1 MRFRILIIGMLFSY
15 VLTMRR
21 GGLMNNKI
29 YDVLIIGGGIIGA
42 SVAYYTAKTG
52 LSVALLESNTV
63 ASGTSSKCD
72 GNVLLIDKE
81 PGFDSRMAIKSQAL
95 IKQLSTE
102 LEMEFEFRHPGSIFL
117 CANEDEIEQGYNWV
131 DYHNKE
137 NGKDKFFKKLTKE
150 DLKND
155 SKYFSD
161 HLIGGIECTNDSTI
175 NPYMLAFSLINQAK
189 KYDFSL
195 FEMTPVTDIQHI
207 QDGEFKV
214 MSHEKVFKANK
225 VINAAGIYS
234 PHVGKLL
241 DIEVPVVP
249 RKGHILVS
257 SRAELLG
264 SRKIQEF
271 GYLMTKFGKERQASK
286 EMNDYGVALVHE
298 ATQSQNFLIGSS
310 REFVGYNTNV
320 NHKVIR
326 LIAERAIEYFP
337 PMKDM
342 SFIRSYAGLRP
353 WTPDNLPI
361 ISDTV
366 VPGFYIAA
374 GHEGDGIG
382 LSAIT
387 GLWMSQMMTNTLKD
401 DISPLSIN
409 RFKEV
414 KV

>member
-1 MRFRILIIGMLFSY
+1 MACLFLSNLEHY
-15 VLTMRR
+15 
-21 GGLMNNKI
+21 GGGKLENKI
-29 YDVLIIGGGIIGA
+29 FDVLIIGGGIIGA
-42 SVAYYTAKTG
+42 SIAYYTAKTG
-52 LSVALLESNTV
+52 LKVGLLESHTI

-95 IKQLSTE
+95 IKQLAND
-102 LEMEFEFRHPGSIFL
+102 LEMKFEFRHPGSIFL
-117 CANEDEIEQGYNWV
+117 CANDEELEQSYEWV
-131 DYHNKE
+131 DHHNRVNKE
-137 NGKDKFFKKLTKE
+137 QFFKKLTKE

-161 HLIGGIECTNDSTI
+161 HLVGGIECINDSTI
-175 NPYMLAFSLINQAK
+175 NPYMLTFSLINEAK
-189 KYDFSL
+189 KYDFTL
-195 FEMTPVTDIQHI
+195 FEHTPVTDIQNIH
-207 QDGEFKV
+207 DGEFKV
-214 MSHEKVFKANK
+214 HSYEKVFKAHK
-225 VINAAGIYS
+225 VINAAGIFA

-241 DIEVPVVP
+241 DIEIPIVP

-257 SRAELLG
+257 SRVELLG

-271 GYLMTKFGKERQASK
+271 GYLMTKFGKERKASK
-286 EMNDYGVALVHE
+286 EMNDYGVAMVHE
-298 ATQSQNFLIGSS
+298 ATQSQNFLLGSS
-310 REFVGYNTNV
+310 REFVGFNTNV
-320 NHKVIR
+320 NHKVIK

-337 PMKDM
+337 VMKDL

-361 ISDTV
+361 ISETD

-387 GLWMSQMMTNTLKD
+387 GQWVSQMMTGTLED
-401 DISPLSIN
+401 EINPLNIN

-414 KV
+414 LT

>member
-1 MRFRILIIGMLFSY
+1 MD
-15 VLTMRR
+15 
-21 GGLMNNKI
+21 NKI

-42 SVAYYTAKTG
+42 SIAYYTAKTG

-81 PGFDSRMAIKSQAL
+81 PGFDSRMAIKSQTL

-337 PMKDM
+337 AMKDM

-387 GLWMSQMMTNTLKD
+387 GLWMSQMITNTLKD

>member
-1 MRFRILIIGMLFSY
+1 MD
-15 VLTMRR
+15 
-21 GGLMNNKI
+21 NKI

-42 SVAYYTAKTG
+42 SIAYYTAKTG

-387 GLWMSQMMTNTLKD
+387 GLWMSQMITNTLKD

>member
-1 MRFRILIIGMLFSY
+1 MD
-15 VLTMRR
+15 
-21 GGLMNNKI
+21 NKI

-42 SVAYYTAKTG
+42 SIAYYTAKTG

-207 QDGEFKV
+207 QGGEFKV

-337 PMKDM
+337 AMKDM

>member
-1 MRFRILIIGMLFSY
+1 MD
-15 VLTMRR
+15 
-21 GGLMNNKI
+21 NKI

-42 SVAYYTAKTG
+42 SIAYYTAKTG

-320 NHKVIR
+320 NHKIIR

-414 KV
+414 KA

>member
-1 MRFRILIIGMLFSY
+1 MD
-15 VLTMRR
+15 
-21 GGLMNNKI
+21 NKI

-42 SVAYYTAKTG
+42 SIAYYTAKTG
-52 LSVALLESNTV
+52 LSVALLESNTI

-95 IKQLSTE
+95 IKQLSSE

-117 CANEDEIEQGYNWV
+117 CANEDEIEQSYDWV

-161 HLIGGIECTNDSTI
+161 HLVGGIECTNDSTI

-195 FEMTPVTDIQHI
+195 FEMTPVTDIQRI
-207 QDGEFKV
+207 QSSGFKV
-214 MSHEKVFKANK
+214 MSNEKVFKANK

-234 PHVGKLL
+234 PHVGKIL

-257 SRAELLG
+257 SRAELMG

-286 EMNDYGVALVHE
+286 EMNDYGIALVHE

-337 PMKDM
+337 AMKDM

-387 GLWMSQMMTNTLKD
+387 GLWVSQMMTDTLKD

>member
-1 MRFRILIIGMLFSY
+1 MDS
-15 VLTMRR
+15 
-21 GGLMNNKI
+21 KI

-42 SVAYYTAKTG
+42 SIAYYTAKTG
-52 LSVALLESNTV
+52 LSVALMESNTV

-95 IKQLSTE
+95 IKQLSSE

-117 CANEDEIEQGYNWV
+117 CENEDEIEQGYNWV

-161 HLIGGIECTNDSTI
+161 HLVGGIECTNDSTI

-195 FEMTPVTDIQHI
+195 FEMTPVTDIQRI
-207 QDGEFKV
+207 QGDGFKV
-214 MSHEKVFKANK
+214 MSYEKVFKANK

-234 PHVGKLL
+234 PHVGKIL

-257 SRAELLG
+257 SRAELMG
-264 SRKIQEF
+264 ARKIQEF

-337 PMKDM
+337 AMKDM

-361 ISDTV
+361 ISDTA

-387 GLWMSQMMTNTLKD
+387 GLWVSQMMTDTLKE

>member
-1 MRFRILIIGMLFSY
+1 MD
-15 VLTMRR
+15 
-21 GGLMNNKI
+21 NKI

-42 SVAYYTAKTG
+42 SIAYYTAKTG

-320 NHKVIR
+320 NHKIIR

>member
-1 MRFRILIIGMLFSY
+1 MD
-15 VLTMRR
+15 
-21 GGLMNNKI
+21 NKI

-42 SVAYYTAKTG
+42 SIAYYTAKTG

-414 KV
+414 KA

>member
-1 MRFRILIIGMLFSY
+1 MD
-15 VLTMRR
+15 
-21 GGLMNNKI
+21 NKI

-42 SVAYYTAKTG
+42 SIAYYTAKTG

-337 PMKDM
+337 AMKDM

-387 GLWMSQMMTNTLKD
+387 GLWMSQMITNTLKD

>member
-1 MRFRILIIGMLFSY
+1 
-15 VLTMRR
+15 
-21 GGLMNNKI
+21 MNNKI

-52 LSVALLESNTV
+52 LSVALLESKTV

-95 IKQLSTE
+95 IKELSHE

-117 CANEDEIEQGYNWV
+117 CADEDELEQGYDWV
-131 DYHNKE
+131 DRHNKE

-161 HLIGGIECTNDSTI
+161 HLVGGIECINDSTI
-175 NPYMLAFSLINQAK
+175 NPYMLAFSLINQAR
-189 KYDFSL
+189 KYNFSL
-195 FEMTPVTDIQHI
+195 FEMTPVTDIQSVNHE
-207 QDGEFKV
+207 EFKV
-214 MSHEKVFKANK
+214 MSNEKVFKAHK
-225 VINAAGIYS
+225 VINAAGVYS

-257 SRAELLG
+257 SRAELMG

-271 GYLMTKFGKERQASK
+271 GYLMTKFGKERRASK

-310 REFVGYNTNV
+310 REFAGYDTNV

-337 PMKDM
+337 AMKDM

-353 WTPDNLPI
+353 WTPDSLPI
-361 ISDTV
+361 ISETK

-387 GLWMSQMMTNTLKD
+387 GLWMSQMMTGKLAD
-401 DISPLSIN
+401 DVSPLSIN
-409 RFKEV
+409 RFKEA

>member
-1 MRFRILIIGMLFSY
+1 MD
-15 VLTMRR
+15 
-21 GGLMNNKI
+21 NKT

-42 SVAYYTAKTG
+42 SIAYYTAKTG

-257 SRAELLG
+257 SRAELMG

-337 PMKDM
+337 AMKDM

-387 GLWMSQMMTNTLKD
+387 GLWMSQMMTDTLKE
-401 DISPLSIN
+401 DISPLSIK

>member
-1 MRFRILIIGMLFSY
+1 MD
-15 VLTMRR
+15 
-21 GGLMNNKI
+21 NKI

-42 SVAYYTAKTG
+42 SIAYYTAKTG

-81 PGFDSRMAIKSQAL
+81 PGFDSRMAIKSQTL

-337 PMKDM
+337 AMKDM

>member
-1 MRFRILIIGMLFSY
+1 MD
-15 VLTMRR
+15 
-21 GGLMNNKI
+21 NKI

-42 SVAYYTAKTG
+42 SIAYYTAKTG

>member
-1 MRFRILIIGMLFSY
+1 MEK
-15 VLTMRR
+15 
-21 GGLMNNKI
+21 KI

-42 SVAYYTAKTG
+42 SIAYYTAKTG
-52 LSVALLESNTV
+52 LKVALLESNTI

-81 PGFDSRMAIKSQAL
+81 PGFDSNMAIKSQAL
-95 IKQLSTE
+95 IKQLASE
-102 LEMEFEFRHPGSIFL
+102 LEMKFEFRHPGSIFL
-117 CANEDEIEQGYNWV
+117 CANDEELEQGYEWV
-131 DYHNKE
+131 DHHNKMNE
-137 NGKDKFFKKLTKE
+137 DKFFKKLTKE

-161 HLIGGIECTNDSTI
+161 HLVGGIECTNDSTI
-175 NPYMLAFSLINQAK
+175 NPYMLTFSLINEAK
-189 KYDFSL
+189 KYDFRL
-195 FEMTPVTDIQHI
+195 FEHTPVTDIQNI

-214 MSHEKVFKANK
+214 FSHDRTFKANK
-225 VINAAGIYS
+225 VINAAGIFA
-234 PHVGKLL
+234 PHVGKFL
-241 DIEVPVVP
+241 DIEIPIVP

-257 SRAELLG
+257 SRTELMG

-271 GYLMTKFGKERQASK
+271 GYLMTKFGKERKASK
-286 EMNDYGVALVHE
+286 EMNDYGVAMVHE
-298 ATQSQNFLIGSS
+298 ATQSQNFLLGSS

-320 NHKVIR
+320 NHKVIK

-337 PMKDM
+337 MMKDR

-361 ISDTV
+361 ISETDV
-366 VPGFYIAA
+366 SGFYIAA

-387 GLWMSQMMTNTLKD
+387 GQWISQMMTDTLKD
-401 DISPLSIN
+401 NIKPLNIE

-414 KV
+414 SK

>member
-1 MRFRILIIGMLFSY
+1 MD
-15 VLTMRR
+15 
-21 GGLMNNKI
+21 NKI

-42 SVAYYTAKTG
+42 SIAYYTAKTG

-81 PGFDSRMAIKSQAL
+81 PGFDSRMAIKSQTL

-337 PMKDM
+337 AMKDI

-387 GLWMSQMMTNTLKD
+387 GLWMSQMITNTLKD

>member
-1 MRFRILIIGMLFSY
+1 MD
-15 VLTMRR
+15 
-21 GGLMNNKI
+21 NKI

-42 SVAYYTAKTG
+42 SIAYYTAKTG
-52 LSVALLESNTV
+52 LSVALMESNTV

-95 IKQLSTE
+95 IKQLSSE

>member
-1 MRFRILIIGMLFSY
+1 
-15 VLTMRR
+15 
-21 GGLMNNKI
+21 MNEKI

-42 SVAYYTAKTG
+42 SIAYYTAKTG
-52 LSVALLESNTV
+52 MSVALLESNTV

-81 PGFDSRMAIKSQAL
+81 PGFDSRMAIRSQAL
-95 IKQLSTE
+95 IKQLSNE

-117 CANEDEIEQGYNWV
+117 CANEEELKQGYEWV
-131 DYHNKE
+131 DHHNKE
-137 NGKDKFFKKLTKE
+137 NGNEKFFKKLTKE

-155 SKYFSD
+155 SKYFSS
-161 HLIGGIECTNDSTI
+161 HLVGGIECTNDSTI
-175 NPYMLAFSLINQAK
+175 NPYMLAFSLIHQAG

-195 FEMTPVTDIQHI
+195 FEQTPVTDIQ
-207 QDGEFKV
+207 KV
-214 MSHEKVFKANK
+214 QGRGFRVLSHDRKFKACK
-225 VINAAGIYS
+225 VINAAGIFA

-241 DIEVPVVP
+241 NIDVPVVP

-264 SRKIQEF
+264 YRKIQEF

-310 REFVGYNTNV
+310 REFVGYNTQV
-320 NHKVIR
+320 NHKVLK
-326 LIAERAIEYFP
+326 LIAKRAIEYFP
-337 PMKDM
+337 AMKDM

-361 ISDTV
+361 ISETEV
-366 VPGFYIAA
+366 SGFYVAA

-387 GLWMSQMMTNTLKD
+387 GLWVSEMLTDTLKD
-401 DISPLSIN
+401 DISPLSIQ
-409 RFKEV
+409 RFKEAAYES
-414 KV
+414 K

>member
-1 MRFRILIIGMLFSY
+1 ME
-15 VLTMRR
+15 
-21 GGLMNNKI
+21 NKI
-29 YDVLIIGGGIIGA
+29 FDVLIIGGGIIGA
-42 SVAYYTAKTG
+42 SIAYYTAKTG
-52 LSVALLESNTV
+52 LKVALLESNTI

-81 PGFDSRMAIKSQAL
+81 PGFDSNMAIKSQGL
-95 IKQLSTE
+95 IKQLADE
-102 LEMEFEFRHPGSIFL
+102 LEMKFEFRHPGSIFL
-117 CANEDEIEQGYNWV
+117 CANDEELEQGYEWV
-131 DYHNKE
+131 DHHNKMNE
-137 NGKDKFFKKLTKE
+137 DKFFKKLTKE

-161 HLIGGIECTNDSTI
+161 HLVGGIECTNDSTI
-175 NPYMLAFSLINQAK
+175 NPYMLTFSLINEAK
-189 KYDFSL
+189 KYDFTL
-195 FEMTPVTDIQHI
+195 FEHTPVTDIQNI

-214 MSHEKVFKANK
+214 FSHERLFKANK
-225 VINAAGIYS
+225 VINAAGIFA

-241 DIEVPVVP
+241 DIEVPIVP

-257 SRAELLG
+257 SRTELMG

-271 GYLMTKFGKERQASK
+271 GYLMTKFGKERKASK
-286 EMNDYGVALVHE
+286 EMNDYGVAMVHE
-298 ATQSQNFLIGSS
+298 ATQSQNFLLGSS

-320 NHKVIR
+320 NHKVIK

-337 PMKDM
+337 MMKDR

-361 ISDTV
+361 ISETD

-387 GLWMSQMMTNTLKD
+387 GQWVSQMMTDTLED
-401 DISPLSIN
+401 NISPLNIE

-414 KV
+414 ST

>member
-1 MRFRILIIGMLFSY
+1 MD
-15 VLTMRR
+15 
-21 GGLMNNKI
+21 NKI

-42 SVAYYTAKTG
+42 SIAYYTAKTG

-337 PMKDM
+337 AMKDM

>member
-1 MRFRILIIGMLFSY
+1 MD
-15 VLTMRR
+15 
-21 GGLMNNKI
+21 NKI

-42 SVAYYTAKTG
+42 SIAYYTAKTG

-241 DIEVPVVP
+241 DIDVPVVP

>member
-1 MRFRILIIGMLFSY
+1 MD
-15 VLTMRR
+15 
-21 GGLMNNKI
+21 NKI

-42 SVAYYTAKTG
+42 SIAYYTAKTG

-102 LEMEFEFRHPGSIFL
+102 LEMKFEFRHPGSIFL

>member
-1 MRFRILIIGMLFSY
+1 MD
-15 VLTMRR
+15 
-21 GGLMNNKI
+21 NKI

-42 SVAYYTAKTG
+42 SIAYYTAKTG

-409 RFKEV
+409 RFKEARL
-414 KV
+414 

>member
-1 MRFRILIIGMLFSY
+1 MD
-15 VLTMRR
+15 
-21 GGLMNNKI
+21 NKI

-42 SVAYYTAKTG
+42 SIAYYTAKTG

-225 VINAAGIYS
+225 VINAAGVYS

-366 VPGFYIAA
+366 VPGFYIAS

>member
-1 MRFRILIIGMLFSY
+1 MD
-15 VLTMRR
+15 
-21 GGLMNNKI
+21 NKI

-42 SVAYYTAKTG
+42 SIAYYTAKTG

-131 DYHNKE
+131 DNHNKE

-414 KV
+414 KA